1 MNTNKLLS
9 GVAKKT
15 AQGYVVFEE
24 IESVEKALE
33 MNNTAVP
40 GSNDLLLRVDRAKPT
55 HDASRSVFVGG
66 LPYKTDEI
74 SLREHFKNGC
84 GFENDVIENVRI
96 VRDSETAQCKGIG
109 YILLKDKTYVPYA
122 LELNESEY
130 KKKKLRVMVCGKRTK
145 GKKGAKKD
153 KKEVSGA
160 LKRIMD
166 KRKKT
171 TAESLK
177 GTKEKKKRG
186 SKKTGAKKAA
196 QPGISK
202 RAASEKKLDKRVKKI
217 QKRLKTGMGKTK
229 K

>member
-1 MNTNKLLS
+1 
-9 GVAKKT
+9 
-15 AQGYVVFEE
+15 
-24 IESVEKALE
+24 

-66 LPYKTDEI
+66 LPYKTDEN

-122 LELNESEY
+122 LEMNESEY

-145 GKKGAKKD
+145 GKKGVKKD
-153 KKEVSGA
+153 KKELNGA
-160 LKRIMD
+160 LKRIME

-177 GTKEKKKRG
+177 GTKDKKKRG
-186 SKKTGAKKAA
+186 SKKAGAKKAA